1 MIKPEEVNPHN
12 FIVEKI
18 IYDQDGFAIALGRS
32 EANRQRLGMRWNGGE
47 GDDKGYPKTFGNPVW
62 FMLPDEMK
70 IPVLHMLDIYKP
82 LLAQLEGEEN
92 A

>member
-18 IYDQDGFAIALGRS
+18 LYDQDGFSVALS
-32 EANRQRLGMRWNGGE
+32 ANKGLGMRWNGDSG
-47 GDDKGYPKTFGNPVW
+47 GDKGYPKTFGNPVW
-62 FMLPDEMK
+62 FMLPVHMTLP
-70 IPVLHMLDIYKP
+70 ILHMLDIYKP
-82 LLAQLEGEEN
+82 LLAQLEFDKN